1 MTPRSSSP
9 ITDVRFLIGVVLVL
23 LSVAGVWAV
32 VASARSTS
40 TAVVAERPLVPGQ
53 TLTESDVRAV
63 DVGLGEAAPRYGAA
77 TRDMIGQVV
86 IRPIGAG
93 ELIPS
98 AALESSAP
106 GTTTVVVRSAGE
118 VPAAVAV
125 GRTVDLWTTPT
136 ADRESAPP
144 PRILVAGATVA
155 SVEESSS
162 SLSGATP
169 AIELVVPVFAVADV
183 LAAQTSGDALAVV
196 PSGAR

>member
-1 MTPRSSSP
+1 MAPRSPSP
-9 ITDVRFLIGVVLVL
+9 ITDVRFLVGVALVL

-40 TAVVAERPLVPGQ
+40 TAVVAERALVPGE
-53 TLTESDVRAV
+53 TLTDADVRAI
-63 DVGLGEAAPRYGAA
+63 DVGLGEATARYGADVEDMVGRVV
-77 TRDMIGQVV
+77 TRPV
-86 IRPIGAG
+86 GAG
-93 ELIPS
+93 ELIPQ
-98 AALESSAP
+98 AAIDTSSP

-118 VPAAVAV
+118 VPAAVAP

-136 ADRESAPP
+136 TDHETASP

-162 SLSGATP
+162 SLSTNAP
-169 AIELVVPVFAVADV
+169 AIELVVPTSAVAEV
-183 LAAQTSGDALAVV
+183 LAAQTAGDALAVV